1 MSMNRALVI
10 VIAMSA
16 GAWLLR
22 GHKAPA
28 PPRGTGSP
36 RPTEPAPPSQPGGPS
51 GSPGPAPSA
60 PALPEDSKD
69 SKDSKEEAKEQEDIE
84 PFRGHDFVVTTD
96 TPDGPPVVLRS
107 ALRTGRDLALELGF
121 GQPLPA
127 GQRVFA
133 TVSVSDEL
141 GNTVLDCTWRDV
153 ELTGDDAHRLDCQ
166 LPADV
171 HGPLTISGHQRSGP
185 SFVEAPTV
193 VAIDPGVRQ

>member
-1 MSMNRALVI
+1 MGQDN
-10 VIAMSA
+10 
-16 GAWLLR
+16 G
-22 GHKAPA
+22 
-28 PPRGTGSP
+28 
-36 RPTEPAPPSQPGGPS
+36 
-51 GSPGPAPSA
+51 
-60 PALPEDSKD
+60 
-69 SKDSKEEAKEQEDIE
+69 EQNGQANGQQIE
-84 PFRGHDFVVTTD
+84 PFRDRDFVVTTD
-96 TPDGPPVVLRS
+96 APDGPRVVLRS

-193 VAIDPGVRQ
+193 VAVDPGRPAVQP